1 MTKNDIRIGYACMN
15 LDIHPNSYKT
25 CRKSNIS
32 DSKLK
37 EIISYNLKLLDET
50 LDYNIKNG
58 NKLFRISSSLIPFG
72 SSSLNTIDWGS
83 VFSNEFN
90 ILKDKIEKNDI
101 RVSMHPGQYTVINS
115 IHDHVVTNSILDLEY
130 HAKILD
136 LLAPT
141 NASNII
147 LHVGGVYDNKQEAIN
162 RFINVYNNLSSNIK
176 KYLVIENDDISFTVE
191 DVLYISS
198 KVNVPVVF
206 DNLHHKINPSL
217 EEFNISIL
225 MSKVVSTWKDKKP
238 KFHYSQ
244 QDETKRVGAHSKTIN
259 LNKFIFDYNKLFK
272 NFNVDIML
280 EVKDKNRSF
289 IKINQYFFPNQK
301 IIENEWARYKYLVLK
316 HSVKSYNDI
325 RLLFKDNNEVDVVA
339 FYNLVD
345 LSLNLPDDIG
355 AQINAAQHI
364 WGYFKDISTINEK
377 NSFIQAIDDK
387 DLNKANIILKRLSLK
402 YNIKYLINS
411 YYFN

>member
-1 MTKNDIRIGYACMN
+1 MAKNDIRIGYACMN
-15 LDIHPNSYKT
+15 LDIHPNNYKT
-25 CRKSNIS
+25 CRKNNIT
-32 DSKLK
+32 DSTLK
-37 EIISYNLKLLDET
+37 EIIYYNLKILDET
-50 LDYNIKNG
+50 LNYNIKNG

-72 SSSLNTIDWGS
+72 SSTLNTIDWERI
-83 VFSNEFN
+83 FSEEFN
-90 ILKDKIEKNDI
+90 TLKDKIEKNDI

-141 NASNII
+141 NSSNII
-147 LHVGGVYDNKQEAIN
+147 LHVGGVYDNKLEAIN
-162 RFINVYNNLSSNIK
+162 RFINVYNNLSPNIK

-198 KVNVPVVF
+198 KINVPVVF
-206 DNLHHKINPSL
+206 DNLHHLINPSL
-217 EEFNISIL
+217 EEIDISVL
-225 MSKVVSTWKDKKP
+225 VSMVVNTWKDKKP

-259 LNKFIFDYNKLFK
+259 LNQFITDYNKLFK

-289 IKINQYFFPNQK
+289 IKVNQYFFSNQK

-316 HSVKSYNDI
+316 HSVKSYNDL
-325 RLLFKDNNEVDVVA
+325 RLLFKDNKEVDVVD

-345 LSLNLPDDIG
+345 LSLNLPNDLG

-364 WGYFKDISTINEK
+364 WGYFKNISTKNEK
-377 NSFIQAIDDK
+377 TNFIKAIEDK
-387 DLNKANIILKRLSLK
+387 DLNKANNILMKLSLK
-402 YNIKYLINS
+402 YNINYLIRS